1 MSKNAAAAAA
11 QIVRLVVPAGKATA
25 APPVGPALGARG
37 VKSIDF
43 VKDFNARTANLTP
56 GTPTPVLITIQPDR
70 TFTFVTK
77 SPPTSYLIKQAA
89 GIELG
94 SGETGRPNVAPA
106 GTLSLKHVY
115 EIAKIK
121 QRDDSLK
128 GVELESIARSVIG
141 SCKSAGVAVV
151 P

>member
-1 MSKNAAAAAA
+1 MSKNAAAGAA

-70 TFTFVTK
+70 TFTFITK

-89 GIELG
+89 GVELG
-94 SGETGRPNVAPA
+94 SGETGRPNVPPA

-115 EIAKIK
+115 EIARIK
-121 QRDDSLK
+121 QRDESLK
-128 GVELESIARSVIG
+128 GVGLESIARSVVG
-141 SCKSAGVAVV
+141 SCKSAGVEVV

>member
-115 EIAKIK
+115 EIARIK
-121 QRDDSLK
+121 QRDESLR

>member
-1 MSKNAAAAAA
+1 MSKQAASAAA
-11 QIVRLVVPAGKATA
+11 QIVRPAGKATA

-43 VKDFNARTANLTP
+43 VKDFNARTAHLVP
-56 GTPTPVLITIQPDR
+56 GTPTPVSITIQADR

-77 SPPTSYLIKQAA
+77 TPPTMWLIKQAA
-89 GIELG
+89 GIEKG
-94 SGETGRPNVAPA
+94 SGETGRPNVAKA

-115 EIAKIK
+115 EIARIK
-121 QRDDSLK
+121 QRDEHMK
-128 GVELESIARSVIG
+128 TVPLEGIAKTIVGQCR
-141 SCKSAGVAVV
+141 SAGVEVV

>member
-1 MSKNAAAAAA
+1 MSKQAQAAA
-11 QIVRLVVPAGKATA
+11 QIVRLIVPAGKATA

-43 VKDFNARTANLTP
+43 VKDFNARTASLLP

-77 SPPTSYLIKQAA
+77 SPPTTHLIKTAA
-89 GIELG
+89 GIETG
-94 SGETGRPNVAPA
+94 SGETGRPGVAPA
-106 GTLSLKHVY
+106 GTLSVKHVY

-121 QRDDSLK
+121 MRDEHNKVL
-128 GVELESIARSVIG
+128 GLEAVAKTVVGQCR
-141 SCKSAGVAVV
+141 SAGVQVV

>member
-1 MSKNAAAAAA
+1 
-11 QIVRLVVPAGKATA
+11 VWLRT
-25 APPVGPALGARG
+25 
-37 VKSIDF
+37 
-43 VKDFNARTANLTP
+43 ARTSNLTP

-70 TFTFVTK
+70 TFTFITK

-94 SGETGRPNVAPA
+94 SGETGRPNVAPV

-121 QRDDSLK
+121 QRDESLK
-128 GVELESIARSVIG
+128 GVELESIAKSVIG
-141 SCKSAGVAVV
+141 SCKSAGVEVV

>member
-1 MSKNAAAAAA
+1 M
-11 QIVRLVVPAGKATA
+11 
-25 APPVGPALGARG
+25 
-37 VKSIDF
+37 KSIDF
-43 VKDFNARTANLTP
+43 VKDFNGSFSLLLTLLSLSQSNADSLSLALIARTSNLTP

-121 QRDDSLK
+121 QRDESLK
-128 GVELESIARSVIG
+128 GVDLESIARSVVG